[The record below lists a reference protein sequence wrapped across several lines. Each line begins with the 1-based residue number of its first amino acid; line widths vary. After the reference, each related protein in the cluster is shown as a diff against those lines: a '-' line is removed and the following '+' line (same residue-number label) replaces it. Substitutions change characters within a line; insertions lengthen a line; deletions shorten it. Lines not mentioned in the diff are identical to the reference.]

1 MEEINNKLKELIKI
15 KYKLQS
21 ELNTIEKEINKLN
34 ENKIKLCKHEWVT
47 EREECMYGERFTYCK
62 YCGIKDY

>member
-21 ELNTIEKEINKLN
+21 ELNTIEKVNKLN

-47 EREECMYGERFTYCK
+47 ERMYVW
-62 YCGIKDY
+62 

>member
-47 EREECMYGERFTYCK
+47 ERGECMYGERFTYCK
-62 YCGIKDY
+62 HCGIKDY